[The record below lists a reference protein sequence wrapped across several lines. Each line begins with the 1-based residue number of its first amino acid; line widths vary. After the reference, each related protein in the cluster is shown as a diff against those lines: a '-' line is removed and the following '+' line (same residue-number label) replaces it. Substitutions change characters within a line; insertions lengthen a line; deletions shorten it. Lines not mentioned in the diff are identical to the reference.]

1 MKIEQGGREIDFHDL
16 RAALIDVLSLIER
29 DPGVEAASRGP
40 LRHGTASCQRS
51 QRAHRGERR
60 LRLLREARL
69 RYCERL
75 TRARPSAHRGQVCGT
90 MARARLDGDCAPTD
104 ALAHRPADP

>member
-1 MKIEQGGREIDFHDL
+1 VSFAALADLLAQVERAAMTFEQGGREIDLHDL

-29 DPGVEAASRGP
+29 DPGIEAATEDLYDAAAAFRP
-40 LRHGTASCQRS
+40 DVTASTPL
-51 QRAHRGERR
+51 ARR

-75 TRARPSAHRGQVCGT
+75 TGARPGE
-90 MARARLDGDCAPTD
+90 RAVT
-104 ALAHRPADP
+104 RPGES